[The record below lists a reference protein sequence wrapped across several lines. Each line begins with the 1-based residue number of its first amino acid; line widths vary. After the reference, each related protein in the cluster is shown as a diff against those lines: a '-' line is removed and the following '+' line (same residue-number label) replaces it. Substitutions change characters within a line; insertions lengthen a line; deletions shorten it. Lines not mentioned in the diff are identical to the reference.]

1 MKKNAKRLLSVILAL
16 SLLMAFTISGVPY
29 AKAETDHTES
39 SDDGLIGEGRHEG
52 ELPLAIGEIE
62 SIESADATFTI
73 SLDENAPV
81 VSAEE
86 VNMTEE
92 EEEDEGG
99 EEVRR

>member
-52 ELPLAIGEIE
+52 EHGA
-62 SIESADATFTI
+62 
-73 SLDENAPV
+73 V
-81 VSAEE
+81 
-86 VNMTEE
+86 
-92 EEEDEGG
+92 
-99 EEVRR
+99 EVRRVPQGDIFQRKPL